1 MTFQSMNQVQ
11 EANRKAGQHFFDPS
25 TMDFFNSRI
34 ESALIQHR
42 FFVTSEQ
49 GPDGIRAYTVRVVYD
64 SARIGS
70 VGGFQGYATKREAIK
85 AIEAIDGSEY
95 DE

>member
-1 MTFQSMNQVQ
+1 MTGFQSIEQVQ
-11 EANRKAGQHFFDPS
+11 EANREAGRHFFDPS
-25 TMDFFNSRI
+25 TMDFFSSRI
-34 ESALIQHR
+34 ESALIQRR

-85 AIEAIDGSEY
+85 AIDGSEY